1 MKLSKITLN
10 KAKSSLIIPQK
21 DKMKNRNKV
30 TLIKSLSNQN
40 VNFPNNLKL
49 NIKEYSKKPFNYNLK
64 NVNLDNL
71 NHIFFNFPKKRRRVR
86 FPRIRSYEELKSK
99 IDSKL
104 ETDKNMSF
112 FITDKY
118 GIRVNKNDGKIINY
132 RKKSAVKKVSR
143 LKEYLNYN
151 VFNEKDIEI
160 KDLVAKFDNQEKQK
174 KINRLQKRKVILNK
188 LYGITPQYLEV
199 IKFAKNQK
207 HLSLEDYQDTIM
219 TAFSSNGMYSSES
232 LSDLNHRF
240 KNIRTEIESV
250 TPFPQINIKNIVKH
264 FKSNKKRKNDN
275 MLRLKDF
282 LTKTKV
288 PQDEFEEDEQKIIS
302 LKFKKNNRFI
312 TRKENDRLYMLPE
325 HIRNLFVK

>member
-10 KAKSSLIIPQK
+10 KAKSSLIIPPK
-21 DKMKNRNKV
+21 DKLKNRNKL

-40 VNFPNNLKL
+40 VNYPKNLKL
-49 NIKEYSKKPFNYNLK
+49 NINDFAKKPYNFNLK
-64 NVNLDNL
+64 NVNLDSL
-71 NHIFFNFPKKRRRVR
+71 NHIFFNIPKKRRRVR
-86 FPRIRSYEELKSK
+86 FPRIRSYDELKSR
-99 IDSKL
+99 IDSRL

-112 FITDKY
+112 FVTDKY

-132 RKKSAVKKVSR
+132 RKRSAMKKVSH

-174 KINRLQKRKVILNK
+174 RINKLQKRKVILNK
-188 LYGITPQYLEV
+188 LYGITPQYLDV
-199 IKFAKNQK
+199 IKFAKHQK
-207 HLSLEDYQDTIM
+207 HLSLEDYQDTII

-250 TPFPQINIKNIVKH
+250 TPFPQINIQNIVKH
-264 FKSNKKRKNDN
+264 FKSHKKKKSDN

-282 LTKTKV
+282 LAKTKV

-302 LKFKKNNRFI
+302 LKNKKNNRFI
-312 TRKENDRLYMLPE
+312 TRKENDRLYMLPA

>member
-1 MKLSKITLN
+1 MRLNKITLN

-21 DKMKNRNKV
+21 NKIKNRNKG
-30 TLIKSLSNQN
+30 TLIKSISNQN
-40 VNFPNNLKL
+40 VNFPKNLKL
-49 NIKEYSKKPFNYNLK
+49 NINEFSKKPYNYNLK
-64 NVNLDNL
+64 DVNLDNL
-71 NHIFFNFPKKRRRVR
+71 NNIFFNFQKKRRRVR

-99 IDSKL
+99 IDSRL
-104 ETDKNMSF
+104 ETDKNMHF

-118 GIRVNKNDGKIINY
+118 GIRVNKNEGKIKNY
-132 RKKSAVKKVSR
+132 RKQSAVKKVSR
-143 LKEYLNYN
+143 IKEYLNYN
-151 VFNEKDIEI
+151 VFNEKDLEI

-174 KINRLQKRKVILNK
+174 RINKIEKRKVILNK
-188 LYGITPQYLEV
+188 LYGITPQYLDV

-219 TAFSSNGMYSSES
+219 IAFSSNGMYSSES

-250 TPFPQINIKNIVKH
+250 TPFPRINIKNIVKH
-264 FKSNKKRKNDN
+264 FKNNQKKKSDYK
-275 MLRLKDF
+275 LRLKDY
-282 LTKTKV
+282 LSKTKV

-312 TRKENDRLYMLPE
+312 TRKENDRFYMLPE